1 MLKRSVKI
9 LLTIYIGISIGGMII
24 HMNLHPVT
32 ESLYF
37 FWASPVNLLSVIVIP
52 VLLAR
57 PSTVGWGFMLNAGTI
72 LIGTVG
78 MSYYMLLTLEGT
90 VTLQWLFSDSPLKGI
105 VVLWAKLPIA
115 WHILVRM
122 RRQLSRPVRG
132 CPE

>member
-1 MLKRSVKI
+1 MSIRSVK
-9 LLTIYIGISIGGMII
+9 LLLAIHIGISIGGMII
-24 HMNLHPVT
+24 HMNLHPAT

-37 FWASPVNLLSVIVIP
+37 FWASPVNVFSVIVIP

-78 MSYYMLLTLEGT
+78 MSYFTLLTLESP
-90 VTLQWLFSDSPLKGI
+90 VTAQWLFTESPLKGI

-115 WHILVRM
+115 WMVLVRV
-122 RRQLSRPVRG
+122 RPQISRPVRG